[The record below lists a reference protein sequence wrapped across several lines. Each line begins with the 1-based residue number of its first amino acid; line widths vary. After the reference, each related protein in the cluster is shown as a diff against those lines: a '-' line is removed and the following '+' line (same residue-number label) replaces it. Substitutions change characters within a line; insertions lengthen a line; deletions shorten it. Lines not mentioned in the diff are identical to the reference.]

1 MCAFVTSGAHVRA
14 QSYDICDY
22 RRLGGLVVLFIGYII
37 GIVSQSDPL
46 PDCCLKCLHTH
57 GHDCFRFSPYCC
69 DHFGIGALRSGNAHL
84 RTDNEVLRRTNR
96 TLNEAFDNLQLAS
109 KSVAY
114 AKSIDEQEV
123 VDLLIKAT
131 KPLAELK
138 ERLD

>member
-1 MCAFVTSGAHVRA
+1 
-14 QSYDICDY
+14 
-22 RRLGGLVVLFIGYII
+22 
-37 GIVSQSDPL
+37 
-46 PDCCLKCLHTH
+46 
-57 GHDCFRFSPYCC
+57 
-69 DHFGIGALRSGNAHL
+69 
-84 RTDNEVLRRTNR
+84 VLRRTNR